1 VATIDDLEEGNL
13 RVSRKVD
20 ILCTIGDELHKATGS
35 HVCLYLVERKKIWRN
50 GQNSGNTP

>member
-1 VATIDDLEEGNL
+1 VATIDDLKKCDL

-20 ILCTIGDELHKATGS
+20 ILSTIGDELHKATGS

-50 GQNSGNTP
+50 G